1 MINNQTNNR
10 ADLNSAVA
18 LGQALQRLEKNE
30 DFLAVIKDDY
40 IMRTLIV
47 ESQGMLDQSPPM
59 RQEALEKIL
68 EFEKNPIRR
77 NQYAGTSYKAPDWI
91 QTKEEIFKIVKE
103 ALNENG

>member
-1 MINNQTNNR
+1 MINNQTTNR

-59 RQEALEKIL
+59 RQEALEKIQSVNYFRQYL
-68 EFEKNPIRR
+68 TTIKNNAQAAI
-77 NQYAGTSYKAPDWI
+77 
-91 QTKEEIFKIVKE
+91 EE
-103 ALNENG
+103 LNGGDLDE

>member
-59 RQEALEKIL
+59 RQEALEKIQSVNYFRQYL
-68 EFEKNPIRR
+68 TTIKNNTQAAI
-77 NQYAGTSYKAPDWI
+77 
-91 QTKEEIFKIVKE
+91 EE
-103 ALNENG
+103 LNGGDLVE

>member
-59 RQEALEKIL
+59 RQEALEKIQSVNYFRQYL
-68 EFEKNPIRR
+68 TTIKNNSQAAI
-77 NQYAGTSYKAPDWI
+77 
-91 QTKEEIFKIVKE
+91 EE
-103 ALNENG
+103 LNGGDLDE

>member
-10 ADLNSAVA
+10 AGLNSAVA

-59 RQEALEKIL
+59 RQEALEKIQSVNYFRQYLTTIKNNAQAAIEELNGGDL
-68 EFEKNPIRR
+68 EEKRYR
-77 NQYAGTSYKAPDWI
+77 K
-91 QTKEEIFKIVKE
+91 
-103 ALNENG
+103 LL

>member
-59 RQEALEKIL
+59 RQEALEKIQSVNYFRQYL
-68 EFEKNPIRR
+68 TTIR
-77 NQYAGTSYKAPDWI
+77 NNAQAAI
-91 QTKEEIFKIVKE
+91 EE
-103 ALNENG
+103 LNGGDLDE

>member
-10 ADLNSAVA
+10 ADLNSAVS

-59 RQEALEKIL
+59 RQEALEKIQSVNYFRQYL
-68 EFEKNPIRR
+68 TTIKNNAQAAI
-77 NQYAGTSYKAPDWI
+77 
-91 QTKEEIFKIVKE
+91 EE
-103 ALNENG
+103 LNGGDLDE

>member
-47 ESQGMLDQSPPM
+47 ESQGMLDQSPPI
-59 RQEALEKIL
+59 RQEALEKIQSVNYFRQYLTTIKNNAQAAL
-68 EFEKNPIRR
+68 EE
-77 NQYAGTSYKAPDWI
+77 
-91 QTKEEIFKIVKE
+91 
-103 ALNENG
+103 LNGGDLDE

>member
-1 MINNQTNNR
+1 MINNQTTHDR
-10 ADLNSAVA
+10 ASLNSAVA

-59 RQEALEKIL
+59 RQEALEKIQSVNYFRQYL
-68 EFEKNPIRR
+68 TTIKNNAQAAI
-77 NQYAGTSYKAPDWI
+77 
-91 QTKEEIFKIVKE
+91 EE
-103 ALNENG
+103 LNGGDLDE

>member
-40 IMRTLIV
+40 IRRTSIV

-59 RQEALEKIL
+59 RQEALEKIQSVNYFRQYL
-68 EFEKNPIRR
+68 TTIKNNAQAAI
-77 NQYAGTSYKAPDWI
+77 
-91 QTKEEIFKIVKE
+91 EE
-103 ALNENG
+103 LNGGDLDE

>member
-59 RQEALEKIL
+59 RQEALEKIQSVNYFRQYL
-68 EFEKNPIRR
+68 TTIKN
-77 NQYAGTSYKAPDWI
+77 NAKAAI
-91 QTKEEIFKIVKE
+91 EEI
-103 ALNENG
+103 NGGDLDE

>member
-30 DFLAVIKDDY
+30 DFLAVIKNDY
-40 IMRTLIV
+40 ITRTLIV

-59 RQEALEKIL
+59 RQEALEKIQSVNYFRQYLTTIKNNAQAAL
-68 EFEKNPIRR
+68 EE
-77 NQYAGTSYKAPDWI
+77 
-91 QTKEEIFKIVKE
+91 
-103 ALNENG
+103 LNGGDLDE

>member
-59 RQEALEKIL
+59 RQEALEKIQSVNYFRQHLTTIKNSAQAAL
-68 EFEKNPIRR
+68 EE
-77 NQYAGTSYKAPDWI
+77 
-91 QTKEEIFKIVKE
+91 
-103 ALNENG
+103 LNGGDLDE

>member
-59 RQEALEKIL
+59 RQEALEKIQSVNYFRQYL
-68 EFEKNPIRR
+68 TTIKNNTQAAI
-77 NQYAGTSYKAPDWI
+77 
-91 QTKEEIFKIVKE
+91 EE
-103 ALNENG
+103 LNGGDLDE

>member
-59 RQEALEKIL
+59 RQEALEKIQSVNYFRQYL
-68 EFEKNPIRR
+68 TSIKNNAQAAI
-77 NQYAGTSYKAPDWI
+77 
-91 QTKEEIFKIVKE
+91 EE
-103 ALNENG
+103 LNGGDLDE

>member
-59 RQEALEKIL
+59 RQEALEKIQSVNYFRQYLTTIKNNAQAAL
-68 EFEKNPIRR
+68 EE
-77 NQYAGTSYKAPDWI
+77 
-91 QTKEEIFKIVKE
+91 
-103 ALNENG
+103 LNGGDLHE

>member
-10 ADLNSAVA
+10 ADLNSTVA

-59 RQEALEKIL
+59 RQEALEKIQSVNYFRQYL
-68 EFEKNPIRR
+68 TTIKNNAQAAI
-77 NQYAGTSYKAPDWI
+77 
-91 QTKEEIFKIVKE
+91 EE
-103 ALNENG
+103 LNGGDLDE

>member
-59 RQEALEKIL
+59 RQEALEKIQSVNYFRQYL
-68 EFEKNPIRR
+68 TTIKN
-77 NQYAGTSYKAPDWI
+77 NAQAAV
-91 QTKEEIFKIVKE
+91 EE
-103 ALNENG
+103 LNGGDLDE